1 MVIYR
6 RERQAC
12 RHSHSSPESISGRP
26 PLQSR
31 PRLSRCRD
39 PRSSRPS
46 LGSQELSL
54 LRCQGMAEGNR
65 LPSLEN
71 APHLKTDGEF
81 FVYQHYSVTTILQVV
96 TPISILKNVIL
107 GSSLQYR
114 FSKITPSLFVDKAS
128 CTRQFESELSLHS
141 LASLFPIKKGVFSN
155 PSVSLSK
162 GSSTSNQA
170 FLLRRK
176 DVTALRCSEPLR
188 SKVGGPSKVFAM
200 FCGMGPPGDNLL

>member
-1 MVIYR
+1 M
-6 RERQAC
+6 
-12 RHSHSSPESISGRP
+12 
-26 PLQSR
+26 
-31 PRLSRCRD
+31 
-39 PRSSRPS
+39 
-46 LGSQELSL
+46 GS
-54 LRCQGMAEGNR
+54 
-65 LPSLEN
+65 
-71 APHLKTDGEF
+71 F

-96 TPISILKNVIL
+96 IPISILKNVIL